1 MTVVTHV
8 LEKEND
14 GSNIDRFFRS
24 SILRLDGLSCAERLC
39 ASAAIAEISS
49 SSLELSELPFSSSSS
64 NQALCKDFL
73 RRVLRT
79 ADPPIV
85 RRLTLPM
92 ELQVMAVSVSLLS
105 LSEELQTM
113 IPLRF
118 EEIIPLRLEEREMN
132 VVAGEQTGG
141 LRIASCT
148 KASVRSVAL
157 I

>member
-1 MTVVTHV
+1 MRDVTHV

-14 GSNIDRFFRS
+14 ESNIDLFFRS
-24 SILRLDGLSCAERLC
+24 SILRLDGLNCPERLC
-39 ASAAIAEISS
+39 ASAAMAETSS
-49 SSLELSELPFSSSSS
+49 SSLEISSSSS